1 MTKGKTAAETMK
13 KQIANLVTGCRI
25 VCGIGMMFFPVFS
38 SGFFAAYLLGG
49 LTDMMDGII
58 ARKTNAVS
66 AFGAQLD
73 SAADLI
79 FVILASVKL
88 LPAVELPGWIL
99 AWGLLI
105 LAIKLGNLMC
115 GLTRKKGWIF
125 PHTVLNKLTGFLLF
139 LLPLTLWFIPLT
151 CSAVIVCSVATTAAV
166 QEGFV
171 IRA

>member
-1 MTKGKTAAETMK
+1 VTKGKTAAETMK
-13 KQIANLVTGCRI
+13 KQIANLVTGCRM

-49 LTDMMDGII
+49 LTDMTDGTI
-58 ARKTNAVS
+58 ARKMGAAS
-66 AFGAQLD
+66 DFGARLD

-79 FVILASVKL
+79 FVVCSAVKL
-88 LPAVELPGWIL
+88 LPVLELPGWIL

-105 LAIKLGNLMC
+105 LAIKLGNLVC
-115 GLTRKKGWIF
+115 GVTRKKGWMF

>member
-1 MTKGKTAAETMK
+1 
-13 KQIANLVTGCRI
+13 
-25 VCGIGMMFFPVFS
+25 MMFFPVFS

-49 LTDMMDGII
+49 LTDMMDGTI
-58 ARKTNAVS
+58 ARKMGAAS
-66 AFGAQLD
+66 DFGARLD
-73 SAADLI
+73 SAADLM
-79 FVILASVKL
+79 FVVCSAVKL
-88 LPAVELPGWIL
+88 LPVLELPGWL
-99 AWGLLI
+99 WAWGLLI
-105 LAIKLGNLMC
+105 LAIKLVNLMC
-115 GLTRKKGWIF
+115 GLTRKKGWMF

>member
-1 MTKGKTAAETMK
+1 
-13 KQIANLVTGCRI
+13 
-25 VCGIGMMFFPVFS
+25 
-38 SGFFAAYLLGG
+38 
-49 LTDMMDGII
+49 MMDGTI
-58 ARKTNAVS
+58 ARKMGAAS
-66 AFGAQLD
+66 DFGARLD

-79 FVILASVKL
+79 FVACAAAKL

-105 LAIKLGNLMC
+105 LAIKLVNLIY
-115 GLTRKKGWIF
+115 GLTRKKGWMF